1 MMRRYAF
8 IIGFCLNSI
17 YCIASKGK
25 AQTYILYAN
34 AAHSK
39 DKKRGNLC
47 FHTLQQRRSYVTAKI
62 SSKIFF
68 TKPELFFPVCAESF
82 SRHI

>member
-39 DKKRGNLC
+39 DKKRGNLYG
-47 FHTLQQRRSYVTAKI
+47 LLI
-62 SSKIFF
+62 SAA
-68 TKPELFFPVCAESF
+68 CN
-82 SRHI
+82 SRHVDNQSTAAILRILSKRCIKD